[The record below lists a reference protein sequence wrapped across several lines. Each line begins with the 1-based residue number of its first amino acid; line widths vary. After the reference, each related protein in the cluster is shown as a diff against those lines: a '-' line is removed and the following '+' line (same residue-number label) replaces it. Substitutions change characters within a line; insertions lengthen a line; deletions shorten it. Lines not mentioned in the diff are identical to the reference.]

1 MKFLILSTGPVSKF
15 LTDAITS
22 AGHTFEAHDPRDM
35 YLYISEIDRG
45 YDRVYIGDPS
55 LDEPKRIMSNHYD
68 AIISRIGKDLPLA
81 VNILRH
87 LTMNLGIYCPQSS
100 LGIQIAHDKLF
111 TSQILSCEGVK
122 TPMTVFSCR
131 PNHVSFFVDKLGG
144 LPIVVKQLTGSQ
156 GTGVS
161 ILETPL
167 STNTTLESLHRAGV
181 PVKMQRFIK
190 SEGMEVED
198 FRAIVVGGKVVS
210 AMRRTA
216 PQGDFRANLS
226 RGGTGSSVKLFDYE
240 IQMAIDAAKALMLE
254 FAGVDIMRSNYKK
267 KESYITEVNGN
278 PGTGIINI
286 TKHNHFKDLV
296 EFTAL
301 KAAAKK
307 KEKPQQNQTQTV
319 KVEVAIPNQLDERAQ
334 LAILEEKIKVQS
346 QKYHGVNLHDYAMWT
361 FLKKKVGF

>member
-15 LTDAITS
+15 LTDAITF
-22 AGHTFEAHDPRDM
+22 AGHTFDAYDPRDM

-55 LDEPKRIMSNHYD
+55 LDEPKRIMGKHYD

-81 VNILRH
+81 VSILRH

-111 TSQILSCEGVK
+111 TSQMLSYEGVK

-181 PVKMQRFIK
+181 PVKLQRFIK
-190 SEGMEVED
+190 SQGQQIED

-226 RGGTGSSVKLFDYE
+226 RGGSGIGVKLYEYE
-240 IQMAIDAAKALMLE
+240 IEMAIAASKALMLD
-254 FAGVDIMRSNYKK
+254 FAGVDIMRSNPKQ
-267 KESYITEVNGN
+267 KESYVTEVNGN

-286 TKHNHFKDLV
+286 TKHNYFKDLIAYT
-296 EFTAL
+296 EIRAKNKHNSIKQENNITES
-301 KAAAKK
+301 KA
-307 KEKPQQNQTQTV
+307 V
-319 KVEVAIPNQLDERAQ
+319 DVVDERTQ
-334 LAILEEKIKVQS
+334 LAMLEAKIASLEGTRKGITPQEF
-346 QKYHGVNLHDYAMWT
+346 ATWT
-361 FLKKKVGF
+361 ILKKKFRF

>member
-1 MKFLILSTGPVSKF
+1 M
-15 LTDAITS
+15 
-22 AGHTFEAHDPRDM
+22 
-35 YLYISEIDRG
+35 
-45 YDRVYIGDPS
+45 
-55 LDEPKRIMSNHYD
+55 
-68 AIISRIGKDLPLA
+68 
-81 VNILRH
+81 
-87 LTMNLGIYCPQSS
+87 
-100 LGIQIAHDKLF
+100 GIQIAHDKLF
-111 TSQILSCEGVK
+111 TSQILSYEGVK

-216 PQGDFRANLS
+216 PKGDFRANLS

-307 KEKPQQNQTQTV
+307 KAKPEQNQTQTV
-319 KVEVAIPNQLDERAQ
+319 KAEVQVVNQLDERAQ
-334 LAILEEKIKVQS
+334 LAILEEKLKVQS
-346 QKYHGVNLHDYAMWT
+346 QSFRSVNPQDHAMLS
-361 FLKKKVGF
+361 FLRKVLK